1 MTEPRDL
8 DESLIDRWS
17 VANLAGLSEQALSNI
32 SPLIGGTAAHTIL
45 ADSLEEAAQAETI
58 IMTWGDEQLEALL
71 GIMTERSG
79 YPYGAEMH
87 KLVAI
92 VDSQALQMD
101 IIPKAPYDIDDA
113 RDRDGEI
120 NGLML
125 SLMDPEQN
133 ADIIFYSWD
142 EEGGEEIKRFFEYVM
157 PGHAAWVKL
166 DKYYLR
172 FALGTATE

>member
-8 DESLIDRWS
+8 DEQLIDRWS

-32 SPLIGGTAAHTIL
+32 SPLIGGTAAHTIP
-45 ADSLEEAAQAETI
+45 ADSLEKVAQAATV
-58 IMTWGDEQLEALL
+58 IMTWGDERLEGLL
-71 GIMTERSG
+71 DIMTEHSG

-101 IIPKAPYDIDDA
+101 IIPKVAYDIDDA
-113 RDRDGEI
+113 RYQNGEI

-142 EEGGEEIKRFFEYVM
+142 EAGGEEIKRFFEYVK

-172 FALGTATE
+172 FALGMDTE